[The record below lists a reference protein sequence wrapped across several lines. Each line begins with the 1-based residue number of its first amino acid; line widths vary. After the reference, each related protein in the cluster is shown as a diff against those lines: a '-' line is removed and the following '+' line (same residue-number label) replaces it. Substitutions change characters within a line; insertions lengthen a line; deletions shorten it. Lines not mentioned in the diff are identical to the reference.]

1 MLCIWKDM
9 KMARNK
15 KMLII
20 GIAIILVIGS
30 VVYFVWQFWD
40 VALVIRTMSRNKQQG
55 QVRLLC
61 KTDHQALL
69 DACRELSRR
78 VARGDLKSGRYNVC
92 HDPHPDVAGFPQ
104 PILDLGPSSVVIGD
118 DGGVMLAMMGGL
130 DHYGVYAYPDDYKK
144 PTFVG
149 SKLGDKELIPGLW
162 YYDDGYEINS
172 RYHKKIDAL
181 IQKGKMK
188 KQDKQDQRND

>member
-1 MLCIWKDM
+1 
-9 KMARNK
+9 
-15 KMLII
+15 MLII
-20 GIAIILVIGS
+20 GIAIILVIAPI
-30 VVYFVWQFWD
+30 VYFVWQFWD
-40 VALVIRTMSRNKQQG
+40 VALFIRTMAREDRQG
-55 QVRLLC
+55 HFRLLC

-78 VARGDLKSGRYNVC
+78 VAKGDLKSSVQYNVS

-104 PILDLGPSSVVIGD
+104 PILDLGPSSVTIGNN
-118 DGGVMLAMMGGL
+118 GRVLLHMMGGL
-130 DHYGVYAYPDDYKK
+130 DHFGVSAYPDDYKK

-149 SKLGDKELIPGLW
+149 SKLGDKKLIDGLW
-162 YYDDGYEINS
+162 YYDDGYEGNP
-172 RYHKKIDAL
+172 RYQKKIDAL